1 MKLHMNILALG
12 LLAGLGG
19 APQALAVELAPG
31 ITYEVLKEHDAS
43 LIPGATKII
52 ESIFIMQPG
61 TSIDFPDGSPSM
73 NICTSMLGQV
83 TVTMGGKT
91 VVRRAGDQWT
101 EPRGL
106 PMALVNTGNVPYI
119 DKTFEIFFD

>member
-19 APQALAVELAPG
+19 VPQALAVELAPG

-43 LIPGATKII
+43 LIPGATKIV

-101 EPRGL
+101 EPKGL
-106 PMALVNTGNVPYI
+106 AMALENTGNVPYV
-119 DKTFEIFFD
+119 DKTFEIFYD

>member
-1 MKLHMNILALG
+1 MKLRMRIVALG
-12 LLAGLGG
+12 LLFCFGG
-19 APQALAVELAPG
+19 VPQALAEELAPG

-61 TSIDFPDGSPSM
+61 TSIDFPDGTPSA

-83 TVTMGGKT
+83 TVTMGGET

-101 EPRGL
+101 EPKGMVMSL
-106 PMALVNTGNVPYI
+106 TNTGNVPYV
-119 DKTFEIFFD
+119 DKTFEIFYD

>member
-1 MKLHMNILALG
+1 MNLRMKFVALG
-12 LLAGLGG
+12 LLACLGG
-19 APQALAVELAPG
+19 VPQALAEELAPG
-31 ITYEVLKEHDAS
+31 ITYEVLKEHDPS

-61 TSIDFPDGSPSM
+61 TSINFAEGSPST

-83 TVTMGGKT
+83 TVRMGGKT

-101 EPRGL
+101 EPRGV
-106 PMALVNTGNVPYI
+106 PMALKNTGTVPYV
-119 DKTFEIFFD
+119 DKTFEIFFK

>member
-1 MKLHMNILALG
+1 MKPPMRIIALG
-12 LLAGLGG
+12 LLVYLGG
-19 APQALAVELAPG
+19 VPQALAEEIAPG

-43 LIPGATKII
+43 LLPGVTKIV

-61 TSIDFPDGSPSM
+61 TKIDFPDGFLSM

-83 TVTMGGKT
+83 TVTMGGTT

-101 EPRGL
+101 EPKGVPR
-106 PMALVNTGNVPYI
+106 ALHNTGNVPYV
-119 DKTFEIFFD
+119 DKTFEIFYD

>member
-1 MKLHMNILALG
+1 M
-12 LLAGLGG
+12 
-19 APQALAVELAPG
+19 APG
-31 ITYEVLKEHDAS
+31 ITYEVLKEDDAS

-52 ESIFIMQPG
+52 ESIFILQPG
-61 TSIDFPDGSPSM
+61 TSIEFPAGSPSV
-73 NICTSMLGQV
+73 NICTSVLGQV

-119 DKTFEIFFD
+119 DKTFEIFFARHASESTLRRAAVFRRRAFSAAC

>member
-73 NICTSMLGQV
+73 NICTSMFGQV
-83 TVTMGGKT
+83 TVTMGDKT

-101 EPRGL
+101 EPKGL
-106 PMALVNTGNVPYI
+106 PMALVNTGNVPYV
-119 DKTFEIFFD
+119 DKTFEIYYE

>member
-1 MKLHMNILALG
+1 MRIFIIG
-12 LLAGLGG
+12 LLGCLAIL
-19 APQALAVELAPG
+19 PQALAEEIAPG

-43 LIPGATKII
+43 LIPGATKIV

-61 TSIDFPDGSPSM
+61 TSIDFADGSPSM

-83 TVTMGGKT
+83 TVTMGDMT

-101 EPRGL
+101 EPKG
-106 PMALVNTGNVPYI
+106 MAMFLKNTGNVPYV
-119 DKTFEIFFD
+119 DKTFEIYYN

>member
-1 MKLHMNILALG
+1 MKLHMKFVVVG
-12 LLAGLGG
+12 LLVGLGG
-19 APQALAVELAPG
+19 VPQALAEELAPG

-43 LIPGATKII
+43 LIPGVTKII

-73 NICTSMLGQV
+73 NICTSMFGQV
-83 TVTMGGKT
+83 TVTMGGET

-101 EPRGL
+101 EAKGL
-106 PMALVNTGNVPYI
+106 AMTLENTGNVPYI

>member
-1 MKLHMNILALG
+1 MKLFMRIFTIG
-12 LLAGLGG
+12 LLGCLTIL
-19 APQALAVELAPG
+19 PQAFAEEIAPG

-43 LIPGATKII
+43 LIPGATKIV

-61 TSIDFPDGSPSM
+61 TSIDFADGSPSM

-83 TVTMGGKT
+83 TVTMGSKT

-101 EPRGL
+101 EPKGVAMFL
-106 PMALVNTGNVPYI
+106 KNNGNVPYV
-119 DKTFEIFFD
+119 DKTFEIYYD

>member
-1 MKLHMNILALG
+1 MKLFMRIFTIG
-12 LLAGLGG
+12 LLGCLTIL
-19 APQALAVELAPG
+19 PQAFAEEIAPG

-43 LIPGATKII
+43 LIPGATKIV

-61 TSIDFPDGSPSM
+61 TSIDFADGSPSM

-83 TVTMGGKT
+83 TVTMGSKT

-101 EPRGL
+101 EPKG
-106 PMALVNTGNVPYI
+106 MAMFLKNNGNVPYV
-119 DKTFEIFFD
+119 DKTFEIFYD

>member
-1 MKLHMNILALG
+1 MKLRMRIVVLG
-12 LLAGLGG
+12 LLACFGG
-19 APQALAVELAPG
+19 VPQALAEELAPG

-43 LIPGATKII
+43 LIPGVTKII

-83 TVTMGGKT
+83 TVTMGGET

-101 EPRGL
+101 EPKGL
-106 PMALVNTGNVPYI
+106 PMALVNNGNVPYV
-119 DKTFEIFFD
+119 DKTFEIFYD

>member
-1 MKLHMNILALG
+1 MTLRNKIVALG
-12 LLAGLGG
+12 LLACLGG
-19 APQALAVELAPG
+19 VPQAFAEELAPG
-31 ITYEVLKEHDAS
+31 ITYEVLKEHDPS

-61 TSIDFPDGSPSM
+61 TSINFAEGSPST

-83 TVTMGGKT
+83 TVRMGGKT

-101 EPRGL
+101 EPRGV
-106 PMALVNTGNVPYI
+106 PMALKNTGTVPYV
-119 DKTFEIFFD
+119 DKTFEIFFK